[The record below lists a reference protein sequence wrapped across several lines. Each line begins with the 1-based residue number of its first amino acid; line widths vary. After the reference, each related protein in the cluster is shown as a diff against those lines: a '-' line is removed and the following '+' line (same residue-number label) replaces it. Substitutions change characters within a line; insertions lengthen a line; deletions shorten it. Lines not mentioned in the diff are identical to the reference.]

1 MNAFVI
7 TSIYYVS
14 LNLVLKRV
22 IIHHD
27 SGECM
32 SLNSTSNSDNDKEI
46 KREREWAL
54 DSVKQ
59 ERLATY

>member
-1 MNAFVI
+1 MHLLLHLFI
-7 TSIYYVS
+7 IS

-22 IIHHD
+22 IIHHE
-27 SGECM
+27 SGECT
-32 SLNSTSNSDNDKEI
+32 SLNNTSNGDNDKEI

-59 ERLATY
+59 EWLATY